1 MPEEESISR
10 KDYFAHT
17 MYKVKSS
24 EAIRQAKQ
32 FDTEMG
38 NQSVNCSA
46 RMVLSYL
53 VSNRSALKIWSSSCR
68 ETG

>member
-10 KDYFAHT
+10 KDYFVHT

-32 FDTEMG
+32 FDIEMG
-38 NQSVNCSA
+38 NQSCLYQSINYHFQYAFVYRRIND
-46 RMVLSYL
+46 
-53 VSNRSALKIWSSSCR
+53 
-68 ETG
+68 

>member
-1 MPEEESISR
+1 MVAKMPEEESISR

-38 NQSVNCSA
+38 NQSCLYQSVIGKD
-46 RMVLSYL
+46 
-53 VSNRSALKIWSSSCR
+53 KI
-68 ETG
+68 G

>member
-1 MPEEESISR
+1 MVAKMPEEESISR
-10 KDYFAHT
+10 KDYFVHT

-38 NQSVNCSA
+38 NQSCLYQSVIGKD
-46 RMVLSYL
+46 
-53 VSNRSALKIWSSSCR
+53 KI
-68 ETG
+68 G